1 MKDTTNEEATPKYR
15 LLFSFVFVVVLM
27 VVTLFSLRHAI
38 QAQGIIGHTWDWFSP
53 VYPEQLRR
61 FGTFVVYYVWDN
73 VVSLGVPNITPKMG
87 FAFGVLTWILSPV
100 GGEWFQRILLLAL
113 IPFLG
118 FATLLLA
125 RSVGVKETAAW
136 AASSFLSLSP
146 LTYSRVIAGHLG
158 YLFAFGFFILFVWA
172 FLRFLESPAKGA
184 SRARWILFLAVL
196 SIPLGVH
203 PSFVILMVLCVAWG
217 CILYGLWFRSL
228 TPLLWGI
235 VVGFSIILANMFWI
249 INFLEPL
256 FTQTDISRGWGLS
269 AQLGTVEADVET
281 LLRDDYLASTSQPL
295 FMALRGWARTRMDS
309 EFVFPMTDPGY
320 VLGYLASW
328 ALALAAFA
336 VLWPAIVKTR
346 RIWFFV
352 GLGLMGAFLSS
363 GVTTVPGELFFSGVV
378 RRSSILY
385 ASFSNAN
392 RFSPLWY
399 LAASVLVG
407 WVATSLPTESRSRK
421 SAVFGGIVIGVILI
435 SYPFWSGKITVPLRD
450 ADQPLNVKVTPVNP
464 EDRRVFDLLAAEK
477 SDVRV
482 AYLPPA
488 FNSFVGDTDTN
499 YEWSTFFSPLPE
511 FASGMNPRE
520 PIGKY
525 LQSLIIYDDPLYPV
539 RDLGRIFGMAS
550 AKYLVLP
557 KYEKV
562 EAYATFRG
570 IKNVQP
576 RYEEMLRKQ
585 RDIVP
590 HPLTDELRSAVIYEN
605 RLLVPRIFASDRARI
620 VAGDLEDLRRADL
633 DATED
638 KPLVN
643 IFLGNSGS
651 GGKDLIES
659 FRMIDT
665 EWVASDPLHLAYLLV
680 PDRYRRGLAREAVEQ
695 RRQGWQPLGTVW
707 SMRPSYAALPDKGS
721 GVYVN
726 TGSRGAILKTHFS
739 VEERDAGP
747 HLIVA
752 PMHHHP
758 SGGWMT
764 FRLDQEEVR
773 RLSTRW
779 RWDSGLTTR
788 VIGHVDLTPG
798 AHHLE
803 IEVAPGTE
811 GALHSIAVVPLPVW
825 EEAKRQYESIVREHG
840 TTFYWRAPAIQK
852 GDPLTWSVAEPLLQ
866 PLSISTVYAERSS
879 LPFRPWRSLGVQ
891 FRSPMVGSIP
901 DRAKR
906 EDFRQWSYLPNN
918 AKFAREDLPD
928 GSVNL
933 DVAFDG
939 NSFEDEYVS
948 ITKTFDAPLDLQ
960 TNRHVY
966 LSYAVEDPSIQVFEI
981 VFGVKRGPESRRIE
995 HLTSIQAHANR
1006 SYRVANTT
1014 VFDAYEIVMRIARSR
1029 KLKIKT
1035 PWIDSVTI
1043 NAHKIWN
1050 ADCSIPGRRGTYRF
1064 RLLDFGIGNTRP
1076 VGALDYALTSHELL
1090 KSPQGIYY
1098 WGEGAWRQVESLN
1111 EVPENTSR
1119 AFALRFEAGMDPRH
1133 WPEIPVVYDYS
1144 SSKGFGPQNPFL
1156 DAVVE
1161 GPAGALAAPQTLER
1175 RAASFMGAVHIPLKG
1190 DSRALGRH
1198 RVRQLRGMNT
1208 VLHLAEMTVEA
1219 FERDSDGLGDLPA
1232 KTTDRRRDIKAH
1244 LERQGLENLA
1254 LLRVLLPSRA
1264 KNLLSQ
1270 QSRVT
1275 WEKID
1280 PTRYNVLVESADR
1293 PFILVFGETFD
1304 KGWKARVVE
1313 TPGLNSDVT
1322 DPPHFTV
1329 NGFGNG
1335 WVVMVPEGRGGTRRM
1350 ELEYAPQRI
1359 YRIGL
1364 GVSGFFLA
1372 AILTGAGGLW
1382 IRGRLKKPS

>member
-1 MKDTTNEEATPKYR
+1 MKDTTKGEATPKYR
-15 LLFSFVFVVVLM
+15 LLSSFVFVVLLM
-27 VVTLFSLRHAI
+27 AVTLFSLRHVI

-100 GGEWFQRILLLAL
+100 GGEWFQRILLLTL

-146 LTYSRVIAGHLG
+146 LAYSRVVAGHLG

-172 FLRFLESPAKGA
+172 FLRFLESLAKGA

-235 VVGFSIILANMFWI
+235 VVGFAIILANMFWI
-249 INFLEPL
+249 INFLDPL

-269 AQLGTVEADVET
+269 AQLGIVEADVET

-295 FMALRGWARTRMDS
+295 FMALRGWAQTRMDT
-309 EFVFPMTDPGY
+309 EFIFPMTDPGY
-320 VLGYLASW
+320 HLGYLASW
-328 ALALAAFA
+328 AIAVVVFA
-336 VLWPAIVKTR
+336 VLWPAVAKTR
-346 RIWFFV
+346 RVWFFV

-488 FNSFVGDTDTN
+488 FNSFVGDTNTN

-562 EAYATFRG
+562 EAYAPFRG

-605 RLLVPRIFASDRARI
+605 RLLVPRIFASDRVRI
-620 VAGDLEDLRRADL
+620 VAGDLEDMRRADL

-638 KPLVN
+638 KPVVN

-651 GGKDLIES
+651 GGEDLIES

-665 EWVASDPLHLAYLLV
+665 EWVAPDPLHLAYLLV

-695 RRQGWQPLGTVW
+695 RRQGWQPLGSVW
-707 SMRPSYAALPDKGS
+707 SGRPSYAALPDKGT
-721 GVYVN
+721 GVYVK
-726 TGSRGAILKTHFS
+726 TGSRGAVLKASFH
-739 VEERDAGP
+739 VAERDAGP
-747 HLIVA
+747 HVLVA
-752 PMHHHP
+752 RMFHHP
-758 SGGWMT
+758 SGGWIT
-764 FRLDQEEVR
+764 FRVDRAEVR
-773 RLSTRW
+773 QLSTRW
-779 RWDSGLTTR
+779 RWDSGAVTR
-788 VIGHVDLTPG
+788 IIGHPDLAPG
-798 AHHLE
+798 LHQF
-803 IEVAPGTE
+803 EVEVHPGTE
-811 GALHSIAVVPLPVW
+811 GALHSIAIVPLAAW
-825 EEAKRQYESIVREHG
+825 EVAKRRYESIVREKR

-852 GDPLTWSVAEPLLQ
+852 GDPVTWPVVEGLMEPLRV
-866 PLSISTVYAERSS
+866 PKTSAEKFSWV
-879 LPFRPWRSLGVQ
+879 LKPWRSLGVQ

-906 EDFRQWSYLPNN
+906 EDFRQWSYSPNN
-918 AKFAREDLPD
+918 AKFSREELPD
-928 GSVNL
+928 GSVSL
-933 DVAFDG
+933 DVEFDG
-939 NSFEDEYVS
+939 DSFEDEYVS
-948 ITKTFDAPLDLQ
+948 VKKKLDKPVNLLA
-960 TNRHVY
+960 NRFLH
-966 LSYAVEDPSIQVFEI
+966 LSYAVEDPSVQVFEL
-981 VFGVKRGPESRRIE
+981 VFGVKKSPESRRVQF
-995 HLTSIQAHANR
+995 LTSIQAHADR
-1006 SYRVANTT
+1006 SFRVPNTS
-1014 VFDAYEIVMRIARSR
+1014 VFNAHELVMRIAKARN
-1029 KLKIKT
+1029 LNIKT
-1035 PWIDSVTI
+1035 PWLDSVTI

-1050 ADCSIPGRRGTYRF
+1050 ADCSLPGRRGTYRF
-1064 RLLDFGIGNTRP
+1064 RLLDFGMGERRP
-1076 VGALDYALTSHELL
+1076 VGAFDYALSSNDMLR
-1090 KSPQGIYY
+1090 SPPGIYY
-1098 WGEGAWRQVESLN
+1098 WEDAEWQRVEQIE
-1111 EVPENTSR
+1111 EVPENVSR
-1119 AFALRFEAGMDPRH
+1119 AFRIRFEDGVDPRH
-1133 WPEIPVVYDYS
+1133 WPEVPVLYDWS
-1144 SSKGFGPQNPFL
+1144 REVLGPERALF
-1156 DAVVE
+1156 DAVVDTK
-1161 GPAGALAAPQTLER
+1161 AGGFSESRTLELH
-1175 RAASFMGAVHIPLKG
+1175 AASFMDAVYIPLKEG
-1190 DSRALGRH
+1190 AQVLGRH
-1198 RVRQLRGMNT
+1198 RVRQLRGMGT
-1208 VLHLAEMTVEA
+1208 TLHLAEMTVEA
-1219 FERDSDGLGDLPA
+1219 FERDTDGSAGLLRKAADPNGSI
-1232 KTTDRRRDIKAH
+1232 KTH
-1244 LERQGLENLA
+1244 LEREGIENLA
-1254 LLRVLLPSRA
+1254 LLRVSLTSRE
-1264 KNLLSQ
+1264 KDRLSPQ
-1270 QSRVT
+1270 PRAS
-1275 WEKID
+1275 WEKIN
-1280 PTRYNVLVESADR
+1280 PTKYNVLVEGADR
-1293 PFILVFGETFD
+1293 PFVLVFGETFD
-1304 KGWKARVVE
+1304 KGWRAKLVGATGPNAKE
-1313 TPGLNSDVT
+1313 F
-1322 DPPHFTV
+1322 DPLHFMA

-1335 WVVMVPEGRGGTRRM
+1335 WMAVVPEGHGRTYRF
-1350 ELEYAPQRI
+1350 ELEYVPQRL

-1364 GVSGFFLA
+1364 GLSASFLA
-1372 AILTGAGGLW
+1372 ASVIVASGAW
-1382 IRGRLKKPS
+1382 IRKRFGKRA